1 MIVTNNVKWIAGGS
15 LLLSIFLCG
24 LYIGNKW
31 GVGHTQEEINNHEV
45 IAQDQHVQA
54 LNHIEEV
61 KKYEA
66 VITQQKRD
74 IISKAKNL
82 ADAKLIMLEKD
93 REFKSLLA
101 SNSSTEDKLSGALT
115 VIEDKDS
122 YISKQQDLLV
132 DKDSIIDSLDKKS
145 NELELAYANETK
157 RADELVKALKIA
169 KTIRQYKWTVG
180 GSYDPINKDWGLEGY
195 RNLKVARIGL
205 SVNQVTMTQD
215 KKEYRARLH
224 LGINF

>member
-1 MIVTNNVKWIAGGS
+1 
-15 LLLSIFLCG
+15 
-24 LYIGNKW
+24 
-31 GVGHTQEEINNHEV
+31 
-45 IAQDQHVQA
+45 
-54 LNHIEEV
+54 
-61 KKYEA
+61 
-66 VITQQKRD
+66 
-74 IISKAKNL
+74 
-82 ADAKLIMLEKD
+82 MLEKD